1 MLIFFLMMGVLLV
14 LMLLGFPVAL
24 SMGVTS
30 VLALGVLRGFDA
42 IPWDMLSQRI
52 MYGVTN
58 FTLLAIPFF
67 ILAGRLCNEAK
78 ITDRIFEFAK
88 TLVGHFKGGLGHV
101 NVLASMI
108 FAGMSGSAVA
118 DAGGLGQMEI
128 KAMVDEGYDLEF
140 STAVTAASATIG
152 PIIPPS
158 IPMVIYGAMAGE
170 SVAKLLIAGFF
181 PGVIMGV
188 AMMALLVAMAPW
200 YGWKAKRRASMREVF
215 AAIKKGI
222 LPLLAPV
229 ILIGGIVSG
238 IFTPTEA
245 AAIAVVYVIVMGVF
259 YQTIN
264 LRSFLQVL
272 KDSMMDTSII
282 LFIVAASSIYSWVI
296 ARYQITDTL
305 VNWMGSI
312 VSTQLMFLLVVNI
325 FLLIVGCFIDPTP
338 ALFILVPVFMPMVK
352 QYGVDP
358 IHFGVIMVFNLMIGL
373 VTPPVGTVLYILNRV
388 TGVPLER
395 LSIAMLPWYV
405 PLLATLALI
414 VLFPGLSV
422 WLPNA
427 LLGR

>member
-101 NVLASMI
+101 NVLGSMI

-215 AAIKKGI
+215 AAIKKGV

-312 VSTQLMFLLVVNI
+312 VSTQLMFLFVVNI

-414 VLFPGLSV
+414 VLFPSLSV

>member
-1 MLIFFLMMGVLLV
+1 
-14 LMLLGFPVAL
+14 
-24 SMGVTS
+24 
-30 VLALGVLRGFDA
+30 
-42 IPWDMLSQRI
+42 

-88 TLVGHFKGGLGHV
+88 ALVGHFKGGLGHV
-101 NVLASMI
+101 NILGSMI

-170 SVAKLLIAGFF
+170 SVAKLLIAGFV
-181 PGVIMGV
+181 PGVVMGL

-200 YGWKAKRRASMREVF
+200 YGFKAKRRASGREM
-215 AAIKKGI
+215 AAAFKSGI

-238 IFTPTEA
+238 AFTPTEA
-245 AAIAVVYVIVMGVF
+245 AAVAVF
-259 YQTIN
+259 YAIIMGIVYRTLTI
-264 LRSFLQVL
+264 RSFLAVL
-272 KDSMMDTSII
+272 RDSMMDTAVI
-282 LFIVAASSIYSWVI
+282 LFIVGASSIYSWVI
-296 ARYQITDTL
+296 ARYQVTDAL
-305 VNWMGSI
+305 VAWIGGV
-312 VSTQLMFLLVVNI
+312 VSTPLMFLLLINV
-325 FLLIVGCFIDPTP
+325 FLLLVGCFIDPTP
-338 ALFILVPVFMPMVK
+338 ALFILTPVFMPIVK
-352 QYGVDP
+352 QYGIDP

-373 VTPPVGTVLYILNRV
+373 VTPPVGTVLYTLNRV

-395 LSIAMLPWYV
+395 LSVAMLPWYI
-405 PLLATLALI
+405 PLLVTLVII
-414 VLFPGLSV
+414 VLFPSMSTY
-422 WLPNA
+422 LPN
-427 LLGR
+427 LLLAR

>member
-101 NVLASMI
+101 NVLGSMI

-215 AAIKKGI
+215 AAIKKGV

-414 VLFPGLSV
+414 VLFPSLSV

>member
-1 MLIFFLMMGVLLV
+1 MLTFFLMMGVLLV

-24 SMGVTS
+24 SMRVTS
-30 VLALGVLRGFDA
+30 VLALGVLRGFTE
-42 IPWDMLSQRI
+42 IPWDMLAQRI

-88 TLVGHFKGGLGHV
+88 CLVGHFKGGLGHV
-101 NVLASMI
+101 NVLGSMI

-128 KAMVDEGYDLEF
+128 KAMVDEGYSLEF

-181 PGVIMGV
+181 PGVIMGL
-188 AMMALLVAMAPW
+188 AMMALLVLMAPW
-200 YGWKAKRRASMREVF
+200 YGFKAKPRAPLSEML
-215 AAIKKGI
+215 AALKRGV

-245 AAIAVVYVIVMGVF
+245 AAIAVVYAIVMGIF
-259 YQTIN
+259 YRTIN
-264 LRSFLQVL
+264 LASFLQVL
-272 KDSMMDTSII
+272 KDSM
-282 LFIVAASSIYSWVI
+282 
-296 ARYQITDTL
+296 
-305 VNWMGSI
+305 
-312 VSTQLMFLLVVNI
+312 
-325 FLLIVGCFIDPTP
+325 IDPTP

-352 QYGVDP
+352 QYGIDP

-373 VTPPVGTVLYILNRV
+373 VTPPVGTVLYTLNRV
-388 TGVPLER
+388 TGLPLER
-395 LSIAMLPWYV
+395 LSVAMLPWYI
-405 PLLATLALI
+405 PLMATLALI
-414 VLFPGLSV
+414 VLFPSLSV

>member
-1 MLIFFLMMGVLLV
+1 MMVALLL

-30 VLALGVLRGFDA
+30 VLALGALRGFSD

-67 ILAGRLCNEAK
+67 TLAGRLCNEAR

-88 TLVGHFKGGLGHV
+88 SLVGHFRGGLGHV
-101 NVLASMI
+101 NILGSMI

-170 SVAKLLIAGFF
+170 SVARLLIAGFI
-181 PGVIMGV
+181 PGVIMGI
-188 AMMALLVAMAPW
+188 AMMALLVVMAPLK
-200 YGWKAKRRASMREVF
+200 GFKARPRAPLPEMWAALKRGV
-215 AAIKKGI
+215 

-238 IFTPTEA
+238 AFTPTEA
-245 AAIAVVYVIVMGVF
+245 AAVAVLY
-259 YQTIN
+259 
-264 LRSFLQVL
+264 SFLMGFFYRTLTWASLGRVL
-272 KDSMMDTSII
+272 KDSMLDTSVI
-282 LFIVAASSIYSWVI
+282 LFIVAASSVYSWVI
-296 ARYQITDTL
+296 ARYQVTDVL
-305 VNWMGSI
+305 VEWMGSL
-312 VSTQLMFLLVVNI
+312 VSTPLGFL
-325 FLLIVGCFIDPTP
+325 FLINFFLILVGCFIDPTP
-338 ALFILVPVFMPMVK
+338 ALFILTPVLMPMVK
-352 QYGVDP
+352 QYGIDP

-373 VTPPVGTVLYILNRV
+373 VTPPVGTVLYTLNRV

-395 LSIAMLPWYV
+395 LSAAMLPWYV
-405 PLLATLALI
+405 PLAVTLILI
-414 VLFPGLSV
+414 VMFPGMSTY
-422 WLPNA
+422 LPN
-427 LLGR
+427 LLLAR

>member
-101 NVLASMI
+101 NVLGSMI

-259 YQTIN
+259 YQTID

-414 VLFPGLSV
+414 VLFPSLSV

>member
-1 MLIFFLMMGVLLV
+1 MHIFFLMMAALLA

-30 VLALGVLRGFDA
+30 VLALGVLRGFTA
-42 IPWDMLSQRI
+42 IPWDILSQRI

-88 TLVGHFKGGLGHV
+88 CLVGHFKGGLGHV
-101 NVLASMI
+101 NILGSMI

-181 PGVIMGV
+181 PGIVMGL
-188 AMMALLVAMAPW
+188 AMMALLVMMAPW
-200 YGWKAKRRASMREVF
+200 YGFKGKRRAPSSEML
-215 AAIKKGI
+215 AALKRGV
-222 LPLLAPV
+222 LPLMAPV

-238 IFTPTEA
+238 VFTPTEA
-245 AAIAVVYVIVMGVF
+245 AAIAVVYALLMGII
-259 YQTIN
+259 YRTIT
-264 LRSFLQVL
+264 LSSFIGIL
-272 KDSMMDTSII
+272 KDSMMDTAVI
-282 LFIVAASSIYSWVI
+282 LFIVAGSSVYSWVI
-296 ARYQITDTL
+296 ARYQVTDVL
-305 VNWMGSI
+305 VNWIGSA
-312 VSTQLMFLLVVNI
+312 VSNPLMFLLVINL
-325 FLLIVGCFIDPTP
+325 FLLLVGCFIDPTP

-352 QYGVDP
+352 QYGIDP

-373 VTPPVGTVLYILNRV
+373 VTPPVGTVLYTLNRV
-388 TGVPLER
+388 TGVSLER
-395 LSIAMLPWYV
+395 ISIAMLPWYI
-405 PLLATLALI
+405 PLLVTLVLI
-414 VLFPGLSV
+414 VLFPSLSI

>member
-1 MLIFFLMMGVLLV
+1 MHIFFLMMGALLV

-30 VLALGVLRGFDA
+30 VLTLGVLRGFSD
-42 IPWDMLSQRI
+42 IPWDILSQRI

-88 TLVGHFKGGLGHV
+88 CMVGHFKGGLGHV
-101 NVLASMI
+101 NILGSMI

-181 PGVIMGV
+181 PGLIMGL
-188 AMMALLVAMAPW
+188 AMMGLLVFMAPW
-200 YGWKAKRRASMREVF
+200 YGWQSKPRAPLREMTAAFKR
-215 AAIKKGI
+215 GI
-222 LPLLAPV
+222 LPLMAPL

-245 AAIAVVYVIVMGVF
+245 AAIAVLYAVVMGVV
-259 YQTIN
+259 YRTITV
-264 LRSFLQVL
+264 RSFLGVL
-272 KDSMMDTSII
+272 KDAMLDNSII

-296 ARYQITDTL
+296 ARYQVTDVL
-305 VNWMGSI
+305 VSWIGGT
-312 VSTQLMFLLVVNI
+312 VSSPLMFMLLINI
-325 FLLIVGCFIDPTP
+325 FLLLVGCFIDPTP

-373 VTPPVGTVLYILNRV
+373 VTPPVGTVLYTLNRV
-388 TGVPLER
+388 TGLSLER
-395 LSIAMLPWYV
+395 ISIAMLPWYI
-405 PLLATLALI
+405 PLVITLIVI
-414 VLFPGLSV
+414 VLFPGLSL

-427 LLGR
+427 LLGQ

>member
-101 NVLASMI
+101 NVLGSMI

-200 YGWKAKRRASMREVF
+200 YGWKAKRRASMPEVF

-264 LRSFLQVL
+264 LRSFLQIL

-338 ALFILVPVFMPMVK
+338 ALFILVPIFMPMVK
-352 QYGVDP
+352 QYGIDP

-414 VLFPGLSV
+414 VLFPSLSV

>member
-414 VLFPGLSV
+414 VLFPSLSV